1 MNKLDLLILLPMAV
15 GFVFGIFKGLIKEV
29 TSFAAILL
37 GIYGAKLL
45 APVVSSILVGT
56 FHFSAVTATPLS
68 YLILFIAI
76 AVGLLI
82 LAKSV
87 EKMFDSMSLGGLN
100 KLLGG
105 VFGAL
110 KYALVVS
117 VLLIV
122 VNAIDTRFSIISA
135 DTKNNSFLYKPML
148 KLAPTLWDESKE
160 HYQK

>member
-45 APVVSSILVGT
+45 APVASSILVDT
-56 FHFSAVTATPLS
+56 FHFSPVTATPLS

-76 AVGLLI
+76 AVGLLV
-82 LAKSV
+82 LAKSI
-87 EKMFDSMSLGGLN
+87 EKMFDSMALGGLN
-100 KLLGG
+100 KFLGG
-105 VFGAL
+105 LFGAL
-110 KYALVVS
+110 KYGLIVS

-122 VNAIDTRFSIISA
+122 INAIDTRFSFISA
-135 DTKNNSFLYKPML
+135 DTKNNSLLYQPML
-148 KLAPTLWDESKE
+148 KLAPALWDESKQ
-160 HYQK
+160 HYKN

>member
-45 APVVSSILVGT
+45 APVASSILVGT
-56 FHFSAVTATPLS
+56 FHFSPVTATPLS

-82 LAKSV
+82 LAKSI
-87 EKMFDSMSLGGLN
+87 EKMFDSMALGGLN
-100 KLLGG
+100 KFLGG
-105 VFGAL
+105 LFGAL
-110 KYALVVS
+110 KYGLIVS

-122 VNAIDTRFSIISA
+122 INAIDTRFSFIRA
-135 DTKNNSFLYKPML
+135 DTKNNSFLYQPML
-148 KLAPTLWDESKE
+148 KLAPTLWDESKQ
-160 HYQK
+160 HYKN